1 MSTITY
7 SRPMDTYNVYD
18 WLDGQLTLLSSTRVQ
33 VSDGIH
39 SIDLYGLFSYNSTGV
54 TGGTITGATISQSGI
69 PYFTVSGASLD
80 FAQAAN
86 SSPYTIENM
95 VLRSNDTFNGSYGN
109 DSFYGYT
116 GNDTFNGGAG
126 VDTVLYDAGKLG
138 ITVTPSGSGYKVTT
152 LGKTDTLNGIERIEA
167 GNGSI
172 LALDVKAG
180 ENTGSAYRTYQAAF
194 DRKPDLAGLNYWVK
208 QMDNGMS
215 LKEMAMGFVNS
226 TEFKTLNPSN
236 DTTAILNSYYQHVL
250 HRAPDAV
257 GQAYWSAAM
266 NSGTPAYEVLAA
278 FAESNENIAATA
290 PALSGGIWLS

>member
-7 SRPMDTYNVYD
+7 YRPTNTYNLND
-18 WLDGQLTLLSSTRVQ
+18 WGNNYRTLTTATHAQ
-33 VSDGIH
+33 TSDGIH
-39 SIDLYGLFSYNSTGV
+39 TTDLYGIFSYNSTGI
-54 TGGTITGATISQSGI
+54 TGGTLTGMTWSQNGT
-69 PYFTVSGASLD
+69 PYFGISGLNLSVL
-80 FAQAAN
+80 QVVN
-86 SSPYTIENM
+86 SSASALDAA
-95 VLRSNDTFNGSYGN
+95 VLRGNDTFNGSYGN
-109 DSFYGYT
+109 DGFYGYT

-126 VDTVLYDAGKLG
+126 IDTVFYDGSKSS
-138 ITVTPSGSGYKVTT
+138 ITATPSGSGYKVTT

-172 LALDVKAG
+172 LALDVKTG
-180 ENTGSAYRTYQAAF
+180 ENTGSAYRAYQAAF

-215 LKEMAMGFVNS
+215 LKEVAKGFVNS

-278 FAESNENIAATA
+278 FSESTENIAATA
-290 PALSGGIWLS
+290 PALNGGIWLS